1 MIASNKDNSGA
12 EADGIIFNLNRLPFR
27 DFDSAAQMRDL
38 LMAESGHQYR
48 IDKYRDDAQDSNDK
62 SSDGFVIRRTQSAS
76 LDVEE
81 EGVDRH
87 EESPVNLIYHPALRT
102 YLLSMPALL
111 ACIFLF
117 LFPLDILSLI
127 FSVFDIQKLPEWVN
141 IELLIKITR
150 GCSAAFF
157 LFNII
162 GVLYSYFGVSLI
174 FDSKGVSL
182 KKGLIAQDIIG
193 VRFSEIRTTGLK
205 RGILDRLLNV
215 GTLEL
220 SSSGSDGVDIR
231 FFNLAN
237 PVKIKEAIDQKM
249 NEVRGASSRK

>member
-1 MIASNKDNSGA
+1 MTKDNKGA
-12 EADGIIFNLNRLPFR
+12 EAGVIIFNLNRLPFR
-27 DFDSAAQMRDL
+27 DFDSAAKMRDI

-48 IDKYRDDAQDSNDK
+48 IDKYGDDDAQDYGVN
-62 SSDGFVIRRTQSAS
+62 SSEGFVIRRSPSIDSDKEAG
-76 LDVEE
+76 DVGSSEE
-81 EGVDRH
+81 
-87 EESPVNLIYHPALRT
+87 NLIDIIYHPALRT

-117 LFPLDILSLI
+117 LFPLDILSII
-127 FSVFDIQKLPEWVN
+127 FSSLDIQKLPEWMN
-141 IELLIKITR
+141 IGSLIKMTR
-150 GCSAAFF
+150 GGSAAFF

-174 FDSKGVSL
+174 IDNKGVSL
-182 KKGLIAQDIIG
+182 KKGIIAQDIIG

-205 RGILDRLLNV
+205 RGVLDRLLNV

-237 PVKIKEAIDQKM
+237 PVKIKDDIDQKV
-249 NEVRGASSRK
+249 NEVMRVSRRK